1 MTLKQKKIKD
11 IIQNLLNACRQGECD
26 LEELELD
33 DDTVSELRSAC
44 RRCNGYGSIDVHPD
58 QSPDGT
64 QDCPDCNVK
73 GIV

>member
-1 MTLKQKKIKD
+1 MTLEQKKIKD

-44 RRCNGYGSIDVHPD
+44 RNCAGTGAIGEFTCQSCNG
-58 QSPDGT
+58 
-64 QDCPDCNVK
+64 K

>member
-1 MTLKQKKIKD
+1 MTLEQKKIKD

-44 RRCNGYGSIDVHPD
+44 RNCAGTGVVMSHDCHSCNG
-58 QSPDGT
+58 
-64 QDCPDCNVK
+64 K